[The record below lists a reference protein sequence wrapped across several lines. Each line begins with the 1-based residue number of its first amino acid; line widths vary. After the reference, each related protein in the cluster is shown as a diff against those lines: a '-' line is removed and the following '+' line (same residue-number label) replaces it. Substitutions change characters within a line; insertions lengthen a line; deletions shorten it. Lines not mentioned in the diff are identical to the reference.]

1 MRFCE
6 HHLVTLSSFIEQNCQ
21 NAGKE
26 REICNWKEV
35 TESNNLNISTV
46 DSDMGTGYGDGDVE
60 DAYHA
65 IFGEEKKCT
74 KGQKGSNVS
83 TEPSPTAG
91 SCCNVDNVLDAAA
104 AALSGSKRDR
114 KGRSLEVK
122 KEDDLPA
129 VLSKTVKN
137 EISSFSVGKV
147 VIITSGEYCD
157 WEGEI
162 LCIET
167 SQSYP
172 KSASKSKQSEAFYVV
187 ALQYSDGSPLDC
199 CVLVSHSMITSTKL
213 CSSNEE
219 QLDDISDDSDMA
231 DSTMK
236 YTADSHCSTAPLT
249 LDKPPKLSFQ
259 ISPIRPGRNDKLAD
273 KDKDKSNIKKGDIAS
288 CDKFFSEECIEM
300 VEAFTA
306 DLVQSQIDSEI
317 VLSVL
322 NEIKTNIEFEN
333 KEQIKNEKI
342 RKNDMNK
349 NNAGWKGVNDS
360 MCEKDTESREIIQSI
375 PDDVKVNIDVI
386 DKCESS
392 RNSHRRTYEGKEIF
406 PRGGIVHAEEKAEH
420 EKLKT
425 GEKVGIS
432 NIEDT
437 ATKRDSGTKNEIDIN
452 GSVDSAEVAVTVA
465 VEEIETVTDAAI
477 TLEIIVT
484 HGDEVSGGSNSG
496 LAVLSEISVNGG
508 NERNGSISNSVILTM
523 SAGAENVRD
532 NDGDNSHSNDNTI
545 SNSNSV
551 SNSMNE
557 NDNENDSDAPLQP
570 LSSSQ
575 IRYQQY
581 AALRPL
587 DMSIVGRRVRIT
599 AAGNKHRYANCDGMG
614 WDRMGWDGME
624 WNGMG

>member
-21 NAGKE
+21 NAGKV

-91 SCCNVDNVLDAAA
+91 NCCNVDNVLDAAA
-104 AALSGSKRDR
+104 ALSGSKRDR
-114 KGRSLEVK
+114 EGRPLEVK
-122 KEDDLPA
+122 KEDDSPA

-199 CVLVSHSMITSTKL
+199 CVLVSHSMITSTTL
-213 CSSNEE
+213 CSSNQE

-231 DSTMK
+231 DSMMK

-259 ISPIRPGRNDKLAD
+259 ISPIRPGRNDKLID
-273 KDKDKSNIKKGDIAS
+273 KYKDKSNNEKGDIAT
-288 CDKFFSEECIEM
+288 CDKFFSEECTEI
-300 VEAFTA
+300 VEAFTV

-322 NEIKTNIEFEN
+322 NEIKTNIEIKN

-342 RKNDMNK
+342 HKNVMNK

-360 MCEKDTESREIIQSI
+360 MCEKDTESREIIQSV
-375 PDDVKVNIDVI
+375 PDDIKINIDVT
-386 DKCESS
+386 DKCK
-392 RNSHRRTYEGKEIF
+392 NSHGRTYEEKEIF

-425 GEKVGIS
+425 EEKVGIS
-432 NIEDT
+432 KIEDT
-437 ATKRDSGTKNEIDIN
+437 ATERDSETKNEIDMN
-452 GSVDSAEVAVTVA
+452 ASVDSAEEAVAVA
-465 VEEIETVTDAAI
+465 VEKIEIVTDAAI
-477 TLEIIVT
+477 TLEVIVT
-484 HGDEVSGGSNSG
+484 HGDEVSEGSNSG
-496 LAVLSEISVNGG
+496 LAVLSEISVNED

-523 SAGAENVRD
+523 SAGVENVRD

-545 SNSNSV
+545 SNSNSFN
-551 SNSMNE
+551 NSMDE
-557 NDNENDSDAPLQP
+557 NDNDNDSDAPLQP

-581 AALRPL
+581 AALRHL
-587 DMSIVGRRVRIT
+587 DMSTVGRRVRIT
-599 AAGNKHRYANCDGMG
+599 AAGNKHRYANCDGI
-614 WDRMGWDGME
+614 GWDGI
-624 WNGMG
+624 G

>member
-1 MRFCE
+1 M
-6 HHLVTLSSFIEQNCQ
+6 TLSSFIKQNCQ
-21 NAGKE
+21 IAGKE

-35 TESNNLNISTV
+35 TESNNLNISTH
-46 DSDMGTGYGDGDVE
+46 DSDMGTDYGDGDVE

-74 KGQKGSNVS
+74 KGQRSSNIS
-83 TEPSPTAG
+83 TEPSPTSG

-114 KGRSLEVK
+114 KGRPLEVK
-122 KEDDLPA
+122 KEDDSP
-129 VLSKTVKN
+129 VLSKTVK
-137 EISSFSVGKV
+137 SSFSVGKV

-172 KSASKSKQSEAFYVV
+172 KSTSKSKQSEAFYVV

-213 CSSNEE
+213 CSIDEE

-236 YTADSHCSTAPLT
+236 YTANSHCSTAPLT
-249 LDKPPKLSFQ
+249 LDFPPKTPKLSFQ
-259 ISPIRPGRNDKLAD
+259 ISPIRPGRTDKLVD
-273 KDKDKSNIKKGDIAS
+273 KDKDKSNNGKGEIS
-288 CDKFFSEECIEM
+288 ICDKFFSEECIEI

-322 NEIKTNIEFEN
+322 HEIKTNIDIEN
-333 KEQIKNEKI
+333 KEQIKNEKFH
-342 RKNDMNK
+342 KNGMNK
-349 NNAGWKGVNDS
+349 DSAGRKGVNDS
-360 MCEKDTESREIIQSI
+360 MCEKDIESREIVQSI
-375 PDDVKVNIDVI
+375 PDDVKVDLDVTDI
-386 DKCESS
+386 CESS
-392 RNSHRRTYEGKEIF
+392 RDGYLLTNEEKEIF

-425 GEKVGIS
+425 EEKVGIS
-432 NIEDT
+432 NIKDS
-437 ATKRDSGTKNEIDIN
+437 ATERDSGTKKEI
-452 GSVDSAEVAVTVA
+452 GSVDSAEVAVA
-465 VEEIETVTDAAI
+465 VKEIEIVTDTAI
-477 TLEIIVT
+477 TGEIMIT

-496 LAVLSEISVNGG
+496 LAVLSEISVNID
-508 NERNGSISNSVILTM
+508 NERNGLISNSVILTM
-523 SAGAENVRD
+523 STGAGSVRD
-532 NDGDNSHSNDNTI
+532 NDGDNSYSNDNTI
-545 SNSNSV
+545 SISNSNS
-551 SNSMNE
+551 NSMDE
-557 NDNENDSDAPLQP
+557 NENDSDAPLQP

-587 DMSIVGRRVRIT
+587 DMSTVGRRVRIT
-599 AAGNKHRYANCDGMG
+599 AAGNKHRYANCI
-614 WDRMGWDGME
+614 
-624 WNGMG
+624 

>member
-1 MRFCE
+1 M
-6 HHLVTLSSFIEQNCQ
+6 TSSSFIKQNCQ
-21 NAGKE
+21 IAGKE

-35 TESNNLNISTV
+35 TESNNLNISTH

-74 KGQKGSNVS
+74 KGQRGSNIS
-83 TEPSPTAG
+83 TEPSPTSG

-114 KGRSLEVK
+114 KGRPLEVK
-122 KEDDLPA
+122 KEDDSP
-129 VLSKTVKN
+129 VLSKPVKN

-172 KSASKSKQSEAFYVV
+172 KSTSKSKQSEAFYVV

-199 CVLVSHSMITSTKL
+199 CVLVSHSMITSSKF
-213 CSSNEE
+213 CSSNEV

-236 YTADSHCSTAPLT
+236 YTATSHCSTAPLT
-249 LDKPPKLSFQ
+249 LDFPPKPPKLSFQ
-259 ISPIRPGRNDKLAD
+259 ISPIRPGRNDKSTD
-273 KDKDKSNIKKGDIAS
+273 KDNDKSNNEKGDISS
-288 CDKFFSEECIEM
+288 CDKLFSEECIEI

-317 VLSVL
+317 VFSVF
-322 NEIKTNIEFEN
+322 NEIKTNIEVEN
-333 KEQIKNEKI
+333 TEQIKNENI
-342 RKNDMNK
+342 HKNDMNK
-349 NNAGWKGVNDS
+349 NSAGRKGVNDS
-360 MCEKDTESREIIQSI
+360 MCEKDIEKREIIRSI
-375 PDDVKVNIDVI
+375 PDDTEIDLDVT

-392 RNSHRRTYEGKEIF
+392 RNCHFLTNEEKEIF
-406 PRGGIVHAEEKAEH
+406 PREGIIVRAEEKAEH

-425 GEKVGIS
+425 EAKAGIS
-432 NIEDT
+432 NIVDT
-437 ATKRDSGTKNEIDIN
+437 ATERDSRTTSEI
-452 GSVDSAEVAVTVA
+452 GSVDSAEVVVAVA
-465 VEEIETVTDAAI
+465 VEEIEIVTDTAI
-477 TLEIIVT
+477 TGETMVT
-484 HGDEVSGGSNSG
+484 LGDEVSGGSDSG
-496 LAVLSEISVNGG
+496 LAVLSEISVNIDK
-508 NERNGSISNSVILTM
+508 ERNGLISNSVVLTVNT
-523 SAGAENVRD
+523 GAENVRD
-532 NDGDNSHSNDNTI
+532 NDCENSHSNDNTI
-545 SNSNSV
+545 SI

-587 DMSIVGRRVRIT
+587 DMSTVGRRVRIT
-599 AAGNKHRYANCDGMG
+599 AAGNKHRYANCI
-614 WDRMGWDGME
+614 
-624 WNGMG
+624 